1 MFYYNSEEYHLIES
15 MSVKNSERSLTGS
28 DLLSKF
34 VPFYID
40 NIGNKVIF
48 YM

>member
-1 MFYYNSEEYHLIES
+1 VLYYNEEDHLLES
-15 MSVKNSERSLTGS
+15 MSVKNSERSLTES
-28 DLLSKF
+28 DLLSMF